1 MPVYKI
7 DLLGNP
13 NSCLVKIGK
22 QVFRSLVD
30 SGAEVSLIHR
40 RAYQNL
46 KDKPKL
52 KNKKVYLQS
61 ASGQPMLVDGSINI
75 TIEIRGIKTNQ
86 IFYVVKNLNRNLIL
100 GRDWL
105 KQNGVRLYYDLG
117 CLRIGQTYIPLEE
130 DAHVASVVRIAST
143 VILKPQTA
151 NVCTGH

>member
-1 MPVYKI
+1 M
-7 DLLGNP
+7 L
-13 NSCLVKIGK
+13 
-22 QVFRSLVD
+22 
-30 SGAEVSLIHR
+30 
-40 RAYQNL
+40 L